1 MLTQPTLGREDIV
14 EAGIYLLLAYFSRR
28 GCQLFLPSPLL
39 LYRSLSETENG
50 KLRPK
55 LFGNAY
61 LLEDEPSDEIQLY
74 LKSPSRGA
82 L

>member
-1 MLTQPTLGREDIV
+1 MRCSLLTQPTLGREDIV

-50 KLRPK
+50 KLRP
-55 LFGNAY
+55 
-61 LLEDEPSDEIQLY
+61 
-74 LKSPSRGA
+74 
-82 L
+82 